1 MIDPATLPALPGLLS
16 APRFER
22 YSRRYA
28 GRSDLAARL
37 YAWNTELTTAFWGP
51 VGCLEVFV
59 RNAVHDS
66 LRRGRRD
73 DWWNDPSV
81 RLLDRERRAVDDAVR
96 TLNRRGEPDPSPDRV
111 VAATSFGLWVGLTDG
126 GVPRDPL
133 WSYET
138 TLWQPRIV
146 HAFPGLGHATEAA
159 PPPPGRGTTLPQPAR
174 APRTDPRGARRAD
187 PRRSHHH
194 RGLHRSR
201 RRCADLRRA
210 SHRRGARS
218 EAHSRR
224 DRGLGDLTG
233 TPCSRGSLGSG
244 TWWMRWSSGPD
255 RTDSRQR

>member
-96 TLNRRGEPDPSPDRV
+96 TLNRRGEPDPSLDRV

-146 HAFPGLGHATEAA
+146 HAFPGLGHV
-159 PPPPGRGTTLPQPAR
+159 
-174 APRTDPRGARRAD
+174 RRKQ
-187 PRRSHHH
+187 
-194 RGLHRSR
+194 LHRRLDEVR
-201 RRCADLRRA
+201 RFRNRLAHHEPIHEAPVEQIRDDLITIAGFIDPDAAALISGAHRIDAVLARKRTAVETGA
-210 SHRRGARS
+210 SVI
-218 EAHSRR
+218 
-224 DRGLGDLTG
+224 
-233 TPCSRGSLGSG
+233 
-244 TWWMRWSSGPD
+244 
-255 RTDSRQR
+255 